1 MDLVSYLVLFP
12 SYTRDLPR
20 FSALAEVVLR
30 QATDLIALIPN
41 LESGFS
47 VDGAAGAQL
56 DALGASFFTPRQR
69 GWDDETYRNVL
80 RRKLKRV
87 SWDGR
92 NGTVSEFLSDGD
104 WNRIDYAK
112 DHVIE
117 VVTAK
122 GSLDYSIDGDMF
134 VVTPKTQE
142 DTENVEN

>member
-1 MDLVSYLVLFP
+1 MDLSDYMSLFP
-12 SYTRDLPR
+12 SYTRGLPR

-56 DALGASFFTPRQR
+56 DALGASFFTPRQL
-69 GWDDETYRNVL
+69 GWDDETYRNAM

-87 SWDGR
+87 HWDGR

-104 WNRIDYAK
+104 SVA
-112 DHVIE
+112 DHDDWTVTVRTSDPLPLPACDLLPIVIGE
-117 VVTAK
+117 KVI
-122 GSLDYSIDGDMF
+122 S
-134 VVTPKTQE
+134 
-142 DTENVEN
+142 